1 MNAVRQRCRPKHQ
14 VLILKCYPRFQK
26 NVQEVKPNPSELS
39 YLLYYTSSRRSKLQK
54 VGAFLERKAASDVA
68 KNRLGNTQVT
78 LQILKALIEKLPRD
92 LPLYAIY
99 LLRIIG
105 SVLRSKD
112 LPMVEESIPL
122 FETFCQNYDVAT
134 LAADQE
140 LIGQYE
146 EIVRT
151 YASYAALKT
160 PVQPKGGLNAPTAI
174 RWRSAGLR
182 ALKSITA
189 SEDVGA
195 DGGRQMNIIMPVI
208 LQNLHSGDEASLMAL
223 QQRAQAQEG
232 EQKEQAT
239 RRRMSIATVRTNEEK
254 SRPSSATVAGI
265 TTDDADRLAEEEVG
279 LLAFQSLK
287 QILVAN
293 NRAQV
298 RLATSALLKSKLLG
312 TWTTK
317 LVEMVTTWAPVQDR
331 FIILVT
337 IMETLVKS
345 PIAEENLEQQLMLL
359 SLVDWLLKSSI
370 NMIGLSVMDVLLG
383 LIQHILLLLQLG
395 GKGSSVLPHHQQT
408 DAIDLF
414 QGAEALMN
422 GADKHRDKSGMN
434 SDEAM
439 PSSNRQELLTRLH
452 KCIGDLATHIYYSD
466 QISDMISAIL
476 LRLKP
481 SPHSAVSSTAAAIE
495 HPVAAAKAISDSVQL
510 QENPATDSFFSFG
523 TARVTAL
530 KAIKDILIVANPR
543 GTATG
548 AAALGRN
555 RVGVQV
561 WEGTQWLL
569 RDEDRR
575 VRRAYVDALL
585 TWLELEMNSKDLVV
599 FEDKRRLLRSA
610 SKNDIHS
617 LKSGSMTKRAVSNA
631 TARDTIKPENTS
643 KSTFLQLLHLAI
655 FDNAIDCPESES
667 DLLLLHLLLCKLIDK
682 LGVNAVQTGLPMIL
696 RLQEDINVDLMIPT
710 PVGKMNVGCLV
721 HGYLWA
727 LTEKFDFDASTVG
740 YVVQS
745 EIQRRK
751 KHGLWID
758 TVQIPPVPLEQ
769 TISSSKGQMRLNL
782 DAIQK
787 ESLKPFDSRAAIV
800 DRIAEAY
807 GKTVTSPPTSPPS
820 SPGRIF
826 SMPILAG
833 GGPSIEQTNEL
844 PPRIKETM
852 MSDWSKEI
860 CIASVEKS
868 TSIKT
873 TSLYGSRK
881 GKHLS
886 QLLGVNG
893 VDVSPNREPSPAR
906 GILPS
911 DNNIAN
917 QPGNALNFA
926 FNNKHRDSSAKD
938 TESAT
943 PSSTGQATT
952 VTVEELK
959 RILKGGRSR
968 TASPLRHATDL
979 QDHDVATSSQARI
992 GPRHDESGDDA
1003 SEGESIMSG
1012 DVDGFESASEGDLS
1026 QPLPAPIPNSI
1037 PAAASSSTTTAAPT
1051 AATTTNTIPST
1062 SPSQPYRP
1070 HSTQTTHTTS
1080 TTASASHPH
1089 SHTHSRNASLG
1100 GTGPRSRPHSG
1111 SHSDHGPSTPRS
1123 LRRPSTSSSAAGED
1137 PEANAAA
1144 LRGEIVSTSR
1154 LSMDGSAIHPDVPPV
1169 PPLPKGVQGRPLSG
1183 VSHGGKEPLESAAAS
1198 IGLPREKERER
1209 EMRPPPLPA
1218 DAGAAGDGVKRG
1230 KSKRSNAGGSK
1241 DSSSTPHSNSNNN
1254 GGDDD
1259 EGGRVRSVDIDKLLG
1274 SIDAITHKAP
1284 RKSSRLWENKGV
1296 GFGSR
1301 GTSIRGERSRL
1312 TSSSAAG
1319 PVIGAAGEKDGGRH
1333 SDFGSIFEGLDN
1345 TDANSG
1351 GDASGLRLTGE
1362 K

>member
-1 MNAVRQRCRPKHQ
+1 
-14 VLILKCYPRFQK
+14 
-26 NVQEVKPNPSELS
+26 
-39 YLLYYTSSRRSKLQK
+39 
-54 VGAFLERKAASDVA
+54 
-68 KNRLGNTQVT
+68 
-78 LQILKALIEKLPRD
+78 
-92 LPLYAIY
+92 
-99 LLRIIG
+99 
-105 SVLRSKD
+105 
-112 LPMVEESIPL
+112 MVEETIPL
-122 FETFCQNYDVAT
+122 FETFCQHYDAAT

-140 LIGQYE
+140 FIGQYE
-146 EIVRT
+146 DIVRT

-160 PVQPKGGLNAPTAI
+160 PVQPKGGLNAPMAI

-208 LQNLHSGDEASLMAL
+208 LQNLHSGDEASLIAL
-223 QQRAQAQEG
+223 QQRAQAEEG
-232 EQKEQAT
+232 EQKEQAI

-254 SRPSSATVAGI
+254 SRPSSAAAAGN

-279 LLAFQSLK
+279 LFAFQSLK
-287 QILVAN
+287 QIFLAN

-298 RLATSALLKSKLLG
+298 RLATSALLKFVGQRPQSKRPTTSKSNRSRVVG

-345 PIAEENLEQQLMLL
+345 PIVEENLEQQLMLL

-422 GADKHRDKSGMN
+422 GSDNHKDKSEKNG
-434 SDEAM
+434 DEAM

-452 KCIGDLATHIYYSD
+452 RCIGDLATHIYYSD
-466 QISDMISAIL
+466 QISDMVSAIL

-481 SPHSAVSSTAAAIE
+481 SPNSAVGSTAAAIE
-495 HPVAAAKAISDSVQL
+495 HPAAAAKAISDSVQL

-530 KAIKDILIVANPR
+530 KAIKDVLLVAND
-543 GTATG
+543 GGKSTG

-575 VRRAYVDALL
+575 VRRAYVDALQ
-585 TWLELEMNSKDLVV
+585 TWLDLEMNSKDLMV

-610 SKNDIHS
+610 SKNDIRS

-631 TARDTIKPENTS
+631 TARDSIKPENTS
-643 KSTFLQLLHLAI
+643 KSNFLQLLHLAI
-655 FDNAIDCPESES
+655 YDNAIDCPESES
-667 DLLLLHLLLCKLIDK
+667 DILLLHLLLFKLIDK
-682 LGVNAVQTGLPMIL
+682 LGVNAVKTGLPMML
-696 RLQEDINVDLMIPT
+696 RLQEDINVELMIPT

-751 KHGLWID
+751 KHGLWME
-758 TVQIPPVPLEQ
+758 TVQIPPLPLEQ
-769 TISSSKGQMRLNL
+769 TISSSKGLLSVNL

-787 ESLKPFDSRAAIV
+787 ESIKPFDSRAAIV

-807 GKTVTSPPTSPPS
+807 GKTVNSPPTSPPS

-826 SMPILAG
+826 SMPILAS
-833 GGPSIEQTNEL
+833 GGPSIEQSNEL

-852 MSDWSKEI
+852 LSDWSKEI

-868 TSIKT
+868 TSLKT
-873 TSLYGSRK
+873 TSLYGSRR

-886 QLLGVNG
+886 QLLGVNDA
-893 VDVSPNREPSPAR
+893 DVSPNREPSPAR

-938 TESAT
+938 TDSAT

-968 TASPLRHATDL
+968 AASPLRHATDL
-979 QDHDVATSSQARI
+979 HDPDVAASSQARTDQ
-992 GPRHDESGDDA
+992 RHDESSDDE
-1003 SEGESIMSG
+1003 SEEESIMSG

-1026 QPLPAPIPNSI
+1026 RPLPAPIPNSI
-1037 PAAASSSTTTAAPT
+1037 PVATSTFSATAAPT
-1051 AATTTNTIPST
+1051 ATATTTNTNANTNAVPAI
-1062 SPSQPYRP
+1062 SPSHTNRP

-1080 TTASASHPH
+1080 TTTSASHPH

-1100 GTGPRSRPHSG
+1100 GTGTRSRPHSG

-1144 LRGEIVSTSR
+1144 LRGEIVGTSR
-1154 LSMDGSAIHPDVPPV
+1154 LSMDGSATHPDVPPV

-1183 VSHGGKEPLESAAAS
+1183 VSHGGKDPLESAAAS
-1198 IGLPREKERER
+1198 SLPRE
-1209 EMRPPPLPA
+1209 MPPPPIPA
-1218 DAGAAGDGVKRG
+1218 EAGGGDGVRKG
-1230 KSKRSNAGGSK
+1230 KTKRSKAGSK
-1241 DSSSTPHSNSNNN
+1241 KSASIPNDNND
-1254 GGDDD
+1254 GDDG
-1259 EGGRVRSVDIDKLLG
+1259 EGRVRSVDIDKLLG

-1284 RKSSRLWENKGV
+1284 RKSSRLWENKGQ
-1296 GFGSR
+1296 GLNSR
-1301 GTSIRGERSRL
+1301 GTSIGGGSSRQ
-1312 TSSSAAG
+1312 TSSAG
-1319 PVIGAAGEKDGGRH
+1319 LVIGAGEKDTERQ
-1333 SDFGSIFEGLDN
+1333 SDFASIFEGLDDPN
-1345 TDANSG
+1345 TNSG
-1351 GDASGLRLTGE
+1351 EEKGSGPGLGLMGE

>member
-1 MNAVRQRCRPKHQ
+1 
-14 VLILKCYPRFQK
+14 
-26 NVQEVKPNPSELS
+26 
-39 YLLYYTSSRRSKLQK
+39 
-54 VGAFLERKAASDVA
+54 
-68 KNRLGNTQVT
+68 
-78 LQILKALIEKLPRD
+78 
-92 LPLYAIY
+92 
-99 LLRIIG
+99 
-105 SVLRSKD
+105 
-112 LPMVEESIPL
+112 MVEESIPL

-160 PVQPKGGLNAPTAI
+160 PIQPKGGLNAPMAI

-239 RRRMSIATVRTNEEK
+239 RRRTSIATVRTNEEK
-254 SRPSSATVAGI
+254 SRPSSAAAAGN

-279 LLAFQSLK
+279 LLAFHSLK
-287 QILVAN
+287 QIFMAN

-298 RLATSALLKSKLLG
+298 RLATSALLKFVAQRPESKRPATSKSNKSRVFG

-345 PIAEENLEQQLMLL
+345 PIVEENLEQQLMLL

-414 QGAEALMN
+414 QGSEILMN
-422 GADKHRDKSGMN
+422 GSDRQKEKPGKN
-434 SDEAM
+434 VDEAM

-481 SPHSAVSSTAAAIE
+481 STNSAVGSTAAAIE
-495 HPVAAAKAISDSVQL
+495 HPAAAAKAISDSVQL

-530 KAIKDILIVANPR
+530 KAIKDVLIVANPR
-543 GTATG
+543 GTITG

-585 TWLELEMNSKDLVV
+585 TWLELEMNSKDLMV
-599 FEDKRRLLRSA
+599 FEDKRQLLRSA
-610 SKNDIHS
+610 SRNDIRS
-617 LKSGSMTKRAVSNA
+617 LKSGGMTKRAVSNA
-631 TARDTIKPENTS
+631 TARDTIKPENSS

-655 FDNAIDCPESES
+655 YDNGIDSPESES
-667 DLLLLHLLLCKLIDK
+667 DILLLHLLLVTLVNK
-682 LGVNAVQTGLPMIL
+682 LGVNAVKTGLPMIL

-710 PVGKMNVGCLV
+710 PIGKMNVGCLV
-721 HGYLWA
+721 HGYLWS

-751 KHGLWID
+751 KYGLWMD
-758 TVQIPPVPLEQ
+758 TVQIPPLPLEQ
-769 TISSSKGQMRLNL
+769 TISSSKGLLPLNL

-787 ESLKPFDSRAAIV
+787 ESLKPFDSRTAIV

-826 SMPILAG
+826 SMPILAS
-833 GGPSIEQTNEL
+833 GGPSSDQTNEL

-860 CIASVEKS
+860 CIAGVEKS
-868 TSIKT
+868 TSIKS

-906 GILPS
+906 GVLSS

-938 TESAT
+938 TDSAT

-979 QDHDVATSSQARI
+979 HDHDAATASQARTDQ
-992 GPRHDESGDDA
+992 RHDESSDDEG
-1003 SEGESIMSG
+1003 EGESLMSG
-1012 DVDGFESASEGDLS
+1012 DVDGFESASEGDVS
-1026 QPLPAPIPNSI
+1026 QPLPAPIPESI
-1037 PAAASSSTTTAAPT
+1037 PVANSSSTAAAPI
-1051 AATTTNTIPST
+1051 AVTTNSTNTSTIPSM
-1062 SPSQPYRP
+1062 SPSQTHRP

-1089 SHTHSRNASLG
+1089 SHTHSRNPSTG
-1100 GTGPRSRPHSG
+1100 GTGTRSRPHSG

-1144 LRGEIVSTSR
+1144 LRGEIVGTSR
-1154 LSMDGSAIHPDVPPV
+1154 LSVDGSATHPDVPPV

-1183 VSHGGKEPLESAAAS
+1183 VSHGGKDPLESAAAS
-1198 IGLPREKERER
+1198 GVPREKERE
-1209 EMRPPPLPA
+1209 MPPPPLPA
-1218 DAGAAGDGVKRG
+1218 EASAGDGVRRG
-1230 KSKRSNAGGSK
+1230 KSKRSNAGSK
-1241 DSSSTPHSNSNNN
+1241 KSSTPHNNN
-1254 GGDDD
+1254 NNDGGNDDE

-1284 RKSSRLWENKGV
+1284 RKSSRLWENKGS
-1296 GFGSR
+1296 GLSSR

-1312 TSSSAAG
+1312 TSSSAG
-1319 PVIGAAGEKDGGRH
+1319 PSVMGAGEKDRERS
-1333 SDFGSIFEGLDN
+1333 SDFASIFEGLDD
-1345 TDANSG
+1345 THANSG
-1351 GDASGLRLTGE
+1351 EGTGSASGLGLMGE
-1362 K
+1362 R

>member
-1 MNAVRQRCRPKHQ
+1 
-14 VLILKCYPRFQK
+14 
-26 NVQEVKPNPSELS
+26 
-39 YLLYYTSSRRSKLQK
+39 
-54 VGAFLERKAASDVA
+54 
-68 KNRLGNTQVT
+68 
-78 LQILKALIEKLPRD
+78 
-92 LPLYAIY
+92 
-99 LLRIIG
+99 
-105 SVLRSKD
+105 
-112 LPMVEESIPL
+112 MVEESIPL

-160 PVQPKGGLNAPTAI
+160 PIQPRGGLNAPMAI

-195 DGGRQMNIIMPVI
+195 DGGRQVNIIMPVI
-208 LQNLHSGDEASLMAL
+208 LQNLHSGDEASLLAL

-254 SRPSSATVAGI
+254 SRPSSAIVAGD

-287 QILVAN
+287 QIFVAN

-298 RLATSALLKSKLLG
+298 RLATSALLKFVAQRPESKRPATSKSNRSRLLG

-414 QGAEALMN
+414 QGEAALMN
-422 GADKHRDKSGMN
+422 GSDKRKDTSGMT
-434 SDEAM
+434 SDEAT

-481 SPHSAVSSTAAAIE
+481 SPNSAVTSTAAAIE

-543 GTATG
+543 GTVTG

-585 TWLELEMNSKDLVV
+585 TWLELEMNSKDLMV

-610 SKNDIHS
+610 SRNDIHS

-643 KSTFLQLLHLAI
+643 RSTFLQLLHLAI
-655 FDNAIDCPESES
+655 YDNAIDCPESES

-682 LGVNAVQTGLPMIL
+682 LGVNAVKTGLPMIL

-710 PVGKMNVGCLV
+710 PIGKMNVGCLV

-758 TVQIPPVPLEQ
+758 TVQIPPLPLEQ
-769 TISSSKGQMRLNL
+769 TISSSKSLLPLDLNAL
-782 DAIQK
+782 QK

-833 GGPSIEQTNEL
+833 GGPSIEQTDEL

-886 QLLGVNG
+886 QLLGVND
-893 VDVSPNREPSPAR
+893 VDGNHNREPSPAR
-906 GILPS
+906 GVLPS

-926 FNNKHRDSSAKD
+926 FSNKHRDSSAKD

-943 PSSTGQATT
+943 PSSTGQAPT

-979 QDHDVATSSQARI
+979 QDHDVAASQAKTDQ
-992 GPRHDESGDDA
+992 RHDESGDDA

-1012 DVDGFESASEGDLS
+1012 
-1026 QPLPAPIPNSI
+1026 
-1037 PAAASSSTTTAAPT
+1037 
-1051 AATTTNTIPST
+1051 
-1062 SPSQPYRP
+1062 
-1070 HSTQTTHTTS
+1070 
-1080 TTASASHPH
+1080 
-1089 SHTHSRNASLG
+1089 
-1100 GTGPRSRPHSG
+1100 
-1111 SHSDHGPSTPRS
+1111 
-1123 LRRPSTSSSAAGED
+1123 
-1137 PEANAAA
+1137 
-1144 LRGEIVSTSR
+1144 
-1154 LSMDGSAIHPDVPPV
+1154 
-1169 PPLPKGVQGRPLSG
+1169 
-1183 VSHGGKEPLESAAAS
+1183 
-1198 IGLPREKERER
+1198 
-1209 EMRPPPLPA
+1209 
-1218 DAGAAGDGVKRG
+1218 
-1230 KSKRSNAGGSK
+1230 
-1241 DSSSTPHSNSNNN
+1241 
-1254 GGDDD
+1254 
-1259 EGGRVRSVDIDKLLG
+1259 
-1274 SIDAITHKAP
+1274 
-1284 RKSSRLWENKGV
+1284 
-1296 GFGSR
+1296 
-1301 GTSIRGERSRL
+1301 
-1312 TSSSAAG
+1312 
-1319 PVIGAAGEKDGGRH
+1319 
-1333 SDFGSIFEGLDN
+1333 
-1345 TDANSG
+1345 
-1351 GDASGLRLTGE
+1351 
-1362 K
+1362 